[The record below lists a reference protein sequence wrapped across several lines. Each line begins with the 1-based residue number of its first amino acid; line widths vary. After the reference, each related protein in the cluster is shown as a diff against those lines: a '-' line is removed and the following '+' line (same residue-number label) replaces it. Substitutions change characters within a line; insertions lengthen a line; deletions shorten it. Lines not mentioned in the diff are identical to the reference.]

1 MSSPHQPPPGR
12 TGSSTGSEG
21 NSIHYPPT
29 ENEYGEVSYTPS
41 NYTPSNYS
49 QVSYGPVSY
58 TPSNYSQDVPSSSSV
73 ASGYGQYG
81 AADYQDLVVQP
92 YDAADYQADVVQP
105 HGSSNS
111 SGRSSPGP
119 GDSISVEW
127 SEGETSEHS
136 LDSGNRVMT
145 LIKATGNWIYENDEK
160 IVNFVSMVASPGVQ
174 GAAGLRGNAVANSV
188 GLALAAGPGA
198 YVVGKEV
205 VNSLRAGRQ
214 GDLVRAAYGAVAAAG
229 ALTWGV
235 GYAPGQDTTAG
246 NSGAV
251 VHGVGSGLMVTRG
264 PREQPRRSHQD
275 TESRGEIAD
284 TASSHRRSGTTSR
297 DHTSRNHTSRGHT
310 SRDHTSRDHTSR
322 DHTSRD
328 HTSRGHTSR
337 TTGRDSGS
345 SHEPASRRNGTDRT
359 RDQHRRGGG
368 GSSGGGGGVVR

>member
-1 MSSPHQPPPGR
+1 MSSPHQPPPGG
-12 TGSSTGSEG
+12 TGSPTGSEG

-29 ENEYGEVSYTPS
+29 ENEYGPVSYTPS
-41 NYTPSNYS
+41 NYS
-49 QVSYGPVSY
+49 QGSYGPVSY
-58 TPSNYSQDVPSSSSV
+58 TPSNYSQDAPSGSSV

-92 YDAADYQADVVQP
+92 YDAADYRTEVVQP

-119 GDSISVEW
+119 GDSISIEW
-127 SEGETSEHS
+127 NEQATSEHS
-136 LDSGNRVMT
+136 FDGQNRVMT
-145 LIKATGNWIYENDEK
+145 WAQQAGQWVYENDEK
-160 IVNFVSMVASPGVQ
+160 IVNFVSLVASPGVQ
-174 GAAGLRGNAVANSV
+174 GSAGLRGNAVANSV
-188 GLALAAGPGA
+188 GLALAAGPGM

-205 VNSLRAGRQ
+205 INSLRSGQQ

-235 GYAPGQDTTAG
+235 GYAPGQDVTAG
-246 NSGAV
+246 NSGAI

-264 PREQPRRSHQD
+264 PREQPRRSHHD

-284 TASSHRRSGTTSR
+284 TASSHRRSGA
-297 DHTSRNHTSRGHT
+297 TSRNHTSRN
-310 SRDHTSRDHTSR
+310 
-322 DHTSRD
+322 

-345 SHEPASRRNGTDRT
+345 SHEPASRRNGTDRN
-359 RDQHRRGGG
+359 RDRDNHQHRRGGTSGGASG
-368 GSSGGGGGVVR
+368 GS

>member
-1 MSSPHQPPPGR
+1 VSSPHQRPWGG
-12 TGSSTGSEG
+12 TGSPTGSEG

-41 NYTPSNYS
+41 NYS
-49 QVSYGPVSY
+49 QTSYGPVSY
-58 TPSNYSQDVPSSSSV
+58 TPSNYSQDAPSGSSV

-92 YDAADYQADVVQP
+92 YGAADHQTDVVQP
-105 HGSSNS
+105 HESSNS

-119 GDSISVEW
+119 GDSISIQW
-127 SEGETSEHS
+127 SEQETSEHS
-136 LDSGNRVMT
+136 FDGQNRLMT
-145 LIKATGNWIYENDEK
+145 WAQQAGQWIYENDEK
-160 IVNFVSMVASPGVQ
+160 IVNFVSLVASPGVQ
-174 GAAGLRGNAVANSV
+174 GSAGLRGNAVANSV
-188 GLALAAGPGA
+188 GLALAAGPGM

-205 VNSLRAGRQ
+205 INSLRSGQQ

-235 GYAPGQDTTAG
+235 GYAPGQDVTSG
-246 NSGAV
+246 NSGAI

-310 SRDHTSRDHTSR
+310 SRDHTSR
-322 DHTSRD
+322 
-328 HTSRGHTSR
+328 GHTSR

-359 RDQHRRGGG
+359 RDHNRRGGG
-368 GSSGGGGGVVR
+368 GSGGGGGGVVR

>member
-1 MSSPHQPPPGR
+1 MSSPHQPPPGG
-12 TGSSTGSEG
+12 TGSPTGSE
-21 NSIHYPPT
+21 NYSVHYPPS
-29 ENEYGEVSYTPS
+29 ESGYGQISYSPS
-41 NYTPSNYS
+41 VYS
-49 QVSYGPVSY
+49 QASNPQVSY
-58 TPSNYSQDVPSSSSV
+58 TPSNYSQDAPSTSSMP
-73 ASGYGQYG
+73 SGYGQYS
-81 AADYQDLVVQP
+81 
-92 YDAADYQADVVQP
+92 AADYQADVGQP
-105 HGSSNS
+105 YNTSTS

-119 GDSISVEW
+119 GDSISVQW

-205 VNSLRAGRQ
+205 INSLRNGQQ

-246 NSGAV
+246 NAGAI
-251 VHGVGSGLMVTRG
+251 VHGAGSAFMVTRG
-264 PREQPRRSHQD
+264 PREQPRRSRQD

-297 DHTSRNHTSRGHT
+297 NHTSRT
-310 SRDHTSRDHTSR
+310 
-322 DHTSRD
+322 
-328 HTSRGHTSR
+328 HTSR
-337 TTGRDSGS
+337 TSGRDSGS
-345 SHEPASRRNGTDRT
+345 SHESVSRRNVTDRT
-359 RDQHRRGGG
+359 RDHHRRGGG
-368 GSSGGGGGVVR
+368 GSSGGSGVVR

>member
-1 MSSPHQPPPGR
+1 MSSPHQPPPGG
-12 TGSSTGSEG
+12 TGSPTGSE
-21 NSIHYPPT
+21 SYSVHYPPT
-29 ENEYGEVSYTPS
+29 PTESEPQVVYSPS
-41 NYTPSNYS
+41 VYS
-49 QVSYGPVSY
+49 QVSY
-58 TPSNYSQDVPSSSSV
+58 TPSNYSQGSYPPGAYTPSNYSQDAPSTSSV
-73 ASGYGQYG
+73 PSGYGQYS
-81 AADYQDLVVQP
+81 
-92 YDAADYQADVVQP
+92 AADYQADVGQP
-105 HGSSNS
+105 YNTSTS

-127 SEGETSEHS
+127 GEGETSEHS

-246 NSGAV
+246 NSGAI
-251 VHGVGSGLMVTRG
+251 VHGVGSAFMVTRG
-264 PREQPRRSHQD
+264 PREQPRGSRQD
-275 TESRGEIAD
+275 TEARGDVAD
-284 TASSHRRSGTTSR
+284 TASSHRRSGATSR
-297 DHTSRNHTSRGHT
+297 NHTSRNHTSRT
-310 SRDHTSRDHTSR
+310 S
-322 DHTSRD
+322 
-328 HTSRGHTSR
+328 
-337 TTGRDSGS
+337 GRDSGS
-345 SHEPASRRNGTDRT
+345 SHEPVSRHHRTDRT
-359 RDQHRRGGG
+359 RDHHRRSGG
-368 GSSGGGGGVVR
+368 GSSGGSGVVR